1 MAVEGAIPM
10 TAATFKA
17 AVQSA
22 KGTAASTKFIC
33 ALATASGLGIEWD
46 KTGDTPEHGCGTN
59 DRPTRKKSI
68 ARRTSYMAN
77 GRIDGKLYSRML
89 PILLAGAGFE
99 ISTADNTTHY
109 THTCTLA
116 GFDDVNWITVLRK
129 LGTRELRAVDCKLTS
144 LELGGDA
151 NGLTLA
157 GRINGLTT
165 GDSAGTESST
175 NEMAQELVAS
185 AGSISVQW
193 DPDDSATEIAV
204 IGSSNDAFENR
215 LTIDNPVDTNQQ
227 TMFSFGRADLPPT
240 GLGITGRI
248 GGVDIDWE
256 TYDRIVRG
264 AAAGTSPSASQAIAA
279 IDYTYA
285 TLANI
290 SGAAVPYSVQVEIPY
305 VEIELDPAGFEG
317 AGADL
322 VRWAFTYEMA
332 DDKSLL
338 DTTEPIT
345 ITVVNDVA
353 AY

>member
-1 MAVEGAIPM
+1 
-10 TAATFKA
+10 
-17 AVQSA
+17 
-22 KGTAASTKFIC
+22 
-33 ALATASGLGIEWD
+33 
-46 KTGDTPEHGCGTN
+46 
-59 DRPTRKKSI
+59 
-68 ARRTSYMAN
+68 
-77 GRIDGKLYSRML
+77 
-89 PILLAGAGFE
+89 
-99 ISTADNTTHY
+99 
-109 THTCTLA
+109 
-116 GFDDVNWITVLRK
+116 
-129 LGTRELRAVDCKLTS
+129 
-144 LELGGDA
+144 
-151 NGLTLA
+151 
-157 GRINGLTT
+157 
-165 GDSAGTESST
+165 
-175 NEMAQELVAS
+175 
-185 AGSISVQW
+185 
-193 DPDDSATEIAV
+193 
-204 IGSSNDAFENR
+204 
-215 LTIDNPVDTNQQ
+215 
-227 TMFSFGRADLPPT
+227 LPPT